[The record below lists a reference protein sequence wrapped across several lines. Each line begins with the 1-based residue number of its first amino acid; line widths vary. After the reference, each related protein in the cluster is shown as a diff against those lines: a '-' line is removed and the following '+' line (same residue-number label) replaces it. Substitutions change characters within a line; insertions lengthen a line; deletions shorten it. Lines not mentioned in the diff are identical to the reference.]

1 MRKTEMNEQSQLSLL
16 VCERLQQLGLK
27 QSEFCRKTGFDQGL
41 LSKIQGSIIT
51 NLSLESVLRL
61 SVGLRIPPTRILSLI
76 DRMDLHELVLSA
88 YESEGAALLGA
99 SSLGFQADIGSLAS
113 TGSTQSKFFV
123 KA

>member
-1 MRKTEMNEQSQLSLL
+1 MRKTEMNEQSQLSQL

-61 SVGLRIPPTRILSLI
+61 SVGLRVPPTHILSLI

-88 YESEGAALLGA
+88 YEAEGPALLAAG
-99 SSLGFQADIGSLAS
+99 SMGFRTDIGSLAS
-113 TGSTQSKFFV
+113 TAVAENKFFV

>member
-61 SVGLRIPPTRILSLI
+61 SVGLHIPPTQILGLI
-76 DRMDLHELVLSA
+76 DRMDLHELVLLA
-88 YESEGAALLGA
+88 YEAEGSAFLAAG
-99 SSLGFQADIGSLAS
+99 SMGFQTEIGPLAS
-113 TGSTQSKFFV
+113 TSSADNNFFV